1 MRTFT
6 ELARTPLDR
15 GLEQHKAKT
24 ALVTRRKADL
34 TARDRREFDAIFL
47 ERATGGAECIK
58 DREGRVGRLT
68 APQFRERLKGCEVT
82 RK

>member
-1 MRTFT
+1 MTQT
-6 ELARTPLDR
+6 
-15 GLEQHKAKT
+15 KAKS
-24 ALVTRRKADL
+24 ALVTARKMDV
-34 TARDRREFDAIFL
+34 TAKDRREFDAIFL

-68 APQFRERLKGCEVT
+68 AAQFRERLKGCEVT